1 MKKEILNY
9 TQNRELSWLRFNQ
22 RVLEEAQDESVP
34 LLERMKF
41 VSIFTSNLDE
51 FFMVRVGSLEDM
63 KLLPGDLTADP
74 GSRTG
79 IYLHAVGR
87 ADPAFPPGCLFRL

>member
-51 FFMVRVGSLEDM
+51 RTVR
-63 KLLPGDLTADP
+63 
-74 GSRTG
+74 
-79 IYLHAVGR
+79 
-87 ADPAFPPGCLFRL
+87 

>member
-34 LLERMKF
+34 LLEM
-41 VSIFTSNLDE
+41 DE
-51 FFMVRVGSLEDM
+51 ICI
-63 KLLPGDLTADP
+63 DL
-74 GSRTG
+74 
-79 IYLHAVGR
+79 HQ
-87 ADPAFPPGCLFRL
+87 

>member
-41 VSIFTSNLDE
+41 VSIFTL
-51 FFMVRVGSLEDM
+51 SL
-63 KLLPGDLTADP
+63 
-74 GSRTG
+74 
-79 IYLHAVGR
+79 IHI
-87 ADPAFPPGCLFRL
+87 